1 MEKHIKL
8 FSQIIEYKHIESIL
22 KHISV
27 SMLYNMH
34 TKAHDEYKHVIESI
48 VKHMIS
54 ISML

>member
-34 TKAHDEYKHVIESI
+34 TKTHDEYKHVIESI